1 MSTRAEQKEKR
12 RWQILDAALDQFI
25 RRGYAATKI
34 KDIADKVGMSVGLL
48 FHYFGS
54 KEALYTELMRL
65 GTAAPQEMLNSF
77 GPVEP
82 LDFFELCAKRT
93 LEFASSSAFTS
104 KMFVLMSNAYYS
116 EGIPEEARA
125 IAITCN
131 FYKDL
136 VPLIE
141 QGQRNGTI
149 RSGSPLALSTSF
161 WTALQGSI
169 EAYALNPDL
178 PLPEAEWIV
187 DIIRAKKENEGHY
200 RGRWHCRPGSRN
212 ICLPKWI

>member
-1 MSTRAEQKEKR
+1 
-12 RWQILDAALDQFI
+12 
-25 RRGYAATKI
+25 
-34 KDIADKVGMSVGLL
+34 
-48 FHYFGS
+48 
-54 KEALYTELMRL
+54 
-65 GTAAPQEMLNSF
+65 
-77 GPVEP
+77 
-82 LDFFELCAKRT
+82 
-93 LEFASSSAFTS
+93 
-104 KMFVLMSNAYYS
+104 MSNAYYS

-187 DIIRAKKENEGHY
+187 DIIRAKKENEE
-200 RGRWHCRPGSRN
+200 
-212 ICLPKWI
+212 